1 MRHTWNCTLSWSFSF
16 DREWPSDSLQMRD
29 KPVTVPL
36 ALPDV
41 PLTRADG
48 ALPEGICP

>member
-1 MRHTWNCTLSWSFSF
+1 
-16 DREWPSDSLQMRD
+16 MRD